1 MPIRP
6 FPIRINNNNE
16 TGKRIY
22 TGCYGNGDNLSWS
35 RINIASIN
43 GTYPFIGDL
52 ENKYGGMDID
62 IDYLKCLIFEGIDND
77 IPYLEEELFE
87 TLGMSYKD
95 FDFNNITIE
104 QALEV
109 ERKIVSEG
117 YGMPYESKI
126 INEML
131 IELSEKSTVT
141 KRERKIFDLDIKK
154 LRNNVRINQ
163 PRTIYLNFFQ
173 QLNINYEDEVGNW
186 EDYWFDHYLE
196 NYLDWLQDELRSE
209 LANTPSSDVEIAALG
224 TGAVSGMCI
233 KKREL
238 ILR

>member
-1 MPIRP
+1 
-6 FPIRINNNNE
+6 
-16 TGKRIY
+16 
-22 TGCYGNGDNLSWS
+22 
-35 RINIASIN
+35 
-43 GTYPFIGDL
+43 
-52 ENKYGGMDID
+52 
-62 IDYLKCLIFEGIDND
+62 
-77 IPYLEEELFE
+77 
-87 TLGMSYKD
+87 MSYKD